1 MRPPLIKTDMGSN
14 PLFGSVRL
22 YTTFRPGA
30 SIGVAL
36 DPDCDREAVDL
47 VAQGREAEEAGG
59 HAAGTAPLGGR
70 ERGFELRDRAAVEG
84 EEAGEKRAEGAPG
97 PPRAHRPPP
106 PPGERAD
113 PPAPARPA

>member
-36 DPDCDREAVDL
+36 DPDRDREAVDL
-47 VAQGREAEEAGG
+47 VAQGREVEEAGG
-59 HAAGTAPLGGR
+59 HAARTTAFGGR
-70 ERGFELRDRAAVEG
+70 ERGLELGDRAAVEG
-84 EEAGEKRAEGAPG
+84 EEAVETRAEGARRPHG
-97 PPRAHRPPP
+97 AHR
-106 PPGERAD
+106 RLL
-113 PPAPARPA
+113 RPE